1 MPTSLIE
8 RNRSERA
15 PRRLLIAFASLLA
28 LAGCGS
34 NDVSSTDDAE
44 RAYLGLDGSIDQAID
59 LGFEGF
65 NAAPSAN
72 IPTETGA
79 GMLAGSLT
87 VTGQVDQGVSV
98 NKQMRLN
105 VAMAG
110 YSNVSGFTYDT
121 GSTADGG
128 STLPSLNMSLQG
140 IPTGTLSGTLVGTFQ
155 MSGSLSGSVT
165 LNLTFTGDLEPN
177 PDGGASAGVI
187 RKPGTTHITGTAT
200 SPAGTFTVD
209 VTK

>member
-1 MPTSLIE
+1 MSTNPIGRDRTV
-8 RNRSERA
+8 RA
-15 PRRLLIAFASLLA
+15 SHRLSIAFASLVA

-34 NDVSSTDDAE
+34 NDVSSNDDAK

-65 NAAPSAN
+65 NAAQSAN

-79 GMLAGSLT
+79 GTLAGSIT

-105 VAMAG
+105 VAMAR
-110 YSNVSGFTYDT
+110 YSNVSGFSYDT
-121 GSTADGG
+121 SGTADAGT
-128 STLPSLNMSLQG
+128 TLPSLNMSLQG

-155 MSGSLSGSVT
+155 MSGSLSGPVT
-165 LNLTFTGDLEPN
+165 LNLSFTGDLEPN
-177 PDGGASAGVI
+177 PDGGVSAGVI
-187 RKPGTTHITGTAT
+187 RKPGTTHITGTAA